1 MRFIDC
7 SGLVA
12 TVVRE
17 VLVGAD
23 GIAIRHSIPT
33 GGGNTTDGH
42 NSGPDDTP

>member
-23 GIAIRHSIPT
+23 GITIRHSIRT
-33 GGGNTTDGH
+33 GDGNTTNGH
-42 NSGPDDTP
+42 NSGPDDAP